1 MRIILHTEGLSAPEK
16 DQIETQLAK
25 KMPRLRRL
33 LDAHHPAEDEVKVD
47 VHIKASAKKKDFE
60 CEYVMDLP
68 RTHQAL
74 VAQDRSETLA
84 EGLDSITQKME
95 TQITKHF
102 KKLVRE

>member
-1 MRIILHTEGLSAPEK
+1 MRIILHTEGLSEPEK
-16 DQIETQLAK
+16 DQLETQLAK

-47 VHIKASAKKKDFE
+47 VHVKASAKKKDFE
-60 CEYVMDLP
+60 CEYVMELP
-68 RTHQAL
+68 RVHQAL
-74 VAQDRSETLA
+74 VAKETSTSVT
-84 EGLDSITQKME
+84 EGLDAITQKME